1 MSDITPNIP
10 NSLKEKEE
18 EKTKRRVYDY
28 IQESNEVINIISEI
42 LEEILNENI
51 SSENNIDDN
60 IYEDNSLLKCFI
72 SKKPPHITIKNY
84 LKRLMK
90 YSKPEPSTVILCLI
104 YIDKVCE
111 NLNIQ
116 LNQLNIHR

>member
-10 NSLKEKEE
+10 STLIKKEE
-18 EKTKRRVYDY
+18 EKTKGRIFDY
-28 IQESNEVINIISEI
+28 IQLSNKYIDIISEI
-42 LEEILNENI
+42 LDEIINENAALI
-51 SSENNIDDN
+51 NEDDNFENN
-60 IYEDNSLLKCFI
+60 SLINVFKC
-72 SKKPPHITIKNY
+72 KKPPHISIKNY

>member
-28 IQESNEVINIISEI
+28 IQESNEVINIVSEI
-42 LEEILNENI
+42 LEEIIGEYSKNEINDDEEI
-51 SSENNIDDN
+51 NEESSLMK
-60 IYEDNSLLKCFI
+60 SFI
-72 SKKPPHITIKNY
+72 SKKVPQITIKNY
-84 LKRLMK
+84 LKRIMK
-90 YSKPEPSTVILCLI
+90 YSKPEPSTVIISLI

-111 NLNIQ
+111 NSILKLTQ
-116 LNQLNIHR
+116 FNIHR

>member
-28 IQESNEVINIISEI
+28 IQESNEVINIVSEI
-42 LEEILNENI
+42 LEEIIGEYSKNEINDDEEI
-51 SSENNIDDN
+51 NEESSLMK
-60 IYEDNSLLKCFI
+60 SFI
-72 SKKPPHITIKNY
+72 SKKVPQITIKNY
-84 LKRLMK
+84 LKRIMK
-90 YSKPEPSTVILCLI
+90 YSKPEPSTVIISLI

-111 NLNIQ
+111 NSNLKLTQ
-116 LNQLNIHR
+116 FNIHR